1 MMEKASRE
9 GLEKSTGAA
18 ICCGSVTRWFE
29 LCANL
34 PEQAW
39 RLKRLVRVRESLIRK
54 REIKYVG
61 NE

>member
-1 MMEKASRE
+1 MMEKA
-9 GLEKSTGAA
+9 AA
-18 ICCGSVTRWFE
+18 KGWKRALAARDVVVVLRWFKF
-29 LCANL
+29 CTNL

-39 RLKRLVRVRESLIRK
+39 RLKRLVRVRKSLIRK